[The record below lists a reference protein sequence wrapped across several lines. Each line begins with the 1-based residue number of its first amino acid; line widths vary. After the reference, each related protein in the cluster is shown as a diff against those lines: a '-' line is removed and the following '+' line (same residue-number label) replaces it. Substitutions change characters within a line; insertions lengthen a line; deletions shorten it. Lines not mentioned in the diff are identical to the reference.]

1 MNPADPHSSLTALR
15 QLKEMLDAGTIT
27 ATEFEALKRQIVFGV
42 EPALPLAPP
51 ASPEP
56 TTPAVPE
63 PIIPS
68 ISADAPATYL
78 AAEKE
83 TVSPPEPAFQ
93 PLATPPATVEWPAT
107 EAPSQPYT
115 DDEEP
120 TELVEAEAERRNPLN
135 LVFAIG
141 GLLVFL
147 GVIAYLMLGR
157 SAAPNEH
164 LTSTSQTAA
173 DSTATTPEVG
183 PQAEQITLAPVA
195 PETIRVAPVVR
206 PAPATS
212 QFSADSAATPVVV
225 SPVPA
230 NTTSATKVPAN
241 KVPATT
247 PAATITDSTST
258 TKTP

>member
-1 MNPADPHSSLTALR
+1 MNPADPHSSLNALR

-27 ATEFEALKRQIVFGV
+27 PIEFETLKRQIVFGV
-42 EPALPLAPP
+42 EPTLPLAPP

-56 TTPAVPE
+56 VAPAFPEPAV
-63 PIIPS
+63 
-68 ISADAPATYL
+68 APVSVEAPTTNL
-78 AAEKE
+78 MVEKE

-93 PLATPPATVEWPAT
+93 PLATPTAATEWPAT
-107 EAPSQPYT
+107 AAPSQLYT
-115 DDEEP
+115 DDEDPAEP
-120 TELVEAEAERRNPLN
+120 AETEVERRNPLN
-135 LVFAIG
+135 LIFAIG

-157 SAAPNEH
+157 SNTPNEH

-206 PAPATS
+206 PVPAQSAS
-212 QFSADSAATPVVV
+212 QFRGDSAAASVATPSAAKVPAATPAV
-225 SPVPA
+225 SPV
-230 NTTSATKVPAN
+230 TATD
-241 KVPATT
+241 T
-247 PAATITDSTST
+247 AAT
-258 TKTP
+258 PR

>member
-27 ATEFEALKRQIVFGV
+27 PAEFEVLKRQIVFGV

-56 TTPAVPE
+56 VAPAFAE
-63 PIIPS
+63 PASSPA
-68 ISADAPATYL
+68 SADVPATYL

-83 TVSPPEPAFQ
+83 TISPPEPVFQ
-93 PLATPPATVEWPAT
+93 PLATPPAAAEWPAT
-107 EAPSQPYT
+107 EASGQPYT
-115 DDEEP
+115 DEEQP
-120 TELVEAEAERRNPLN
+120 TEPEEAEAERRNPLN
-135 LVFAIG
+135 LIFAIG

-157 SAAPNEH
+157 SNAPNEH

-183 PQAEQITLAPVA
+183 PQAEQLNLPPAAA

-206 PAPATS
+206 PAPAQNAG
-212 QFSADSAATPVVV
+212 QFQVDSSATPAPAAPVKKAAVPTPAPTATPV
-225 SPVPA
+225 A
-230 NTTSATKVPAN
+230 
-241 KVPATT
+241 
-247 PAATITDSTST
+247 TDSAS
-258 TKTP
+258 KTP